1 MPKLVEALN
10 RITIEDPNL
19 VVKINE
25 ESGETVIAGMGVLH
39 LEIATALIADAKVKC
54 YIATIDQL

>member
-1 MPKLVEALN
+1 M
-10 RITIEDPNL
+10 

-39 LEIATALIADAKVKC
+39 LEIATALIADAKVEIVTSQPLIN
-54 YIATIDQL
+54 YRETIRGSAGPIM